1 MASQQLSV
9 HSRLQPYIP
18 RLTLEWLATEPKRI
32 HRAVEG
38 TLVFADISG
47 FTALSEKLAK
57 LGQIGAE
64 EMASRSPTCFGD
76 LLAVGYDEG
85 GGLIKFGGDA
95 LLILFDG
102 DDHAVR
108 AVRAAHGMRKRL
120 QTVASSSPPAAGST
134 SGCRWVCIPAR
145 STSSWW
151 ATPIGS

>member
-1 MASQQLSV
+1 MASQQLSI

-18 RLTLEWLATEPKRI
+18 RLTLEWLATEPDRI
-32 HRAVEG
+32 HRTVEG

-64 EMASRSPTCFGD
+64 EMASAITTCFSD
-76 LLAVGYDEG
+76 LLTVAYDEG

-102 DDHAVR
+102 DDHAIR
-108 AVRAAHGMRKRL
+108 AVRAAHPVDLAMMYPL
-120 QTVASSSPPAAGST
+120 Q
-134 SGCRWVCIPAR
+134 RR
-145 STSSWW
+145 
-151 ATPIGS
+151 